1 MCGRTLPANHN
12 RQQCGKTTL
21 LDTKPSYD
29 TGMAIIVFIVLVLAL
44 VFGPGIWVQGVLA
57 RYSEPAN
64 RYSGTGAEL
73 ARHLLDQSG
82 LSSVLVE
89 ETESGDHYDPEAK
102 AVRLTPDKFS
112 GRSLTAIT
120 VAAHEVGHAI
130 QDHQRYAPL
139 LWRTRLVKATRG
151 VERLGAGVLMI
162 SPFLGVATRAP
173 GIGLLT
179 FAAGLLTLGIS
190 ALVHFIT
197 LPTEFDASFG
207 RALPM
212 LKQYKV
218 LKAVDTPHARKL
230 LTAAALTYVSAS
242 LMSLL
247 NIARWLAILRR

>member
-1 MCGRTLPANHN
+1 
-12 RQQCGKTTL
+12 
-21 LDTKPSYD
+21 
-29 TGMAIIVFIVLVLAL
+29 MAIIVFILLILAL
-44 VFGPGIWVQGVLA
+44 VFGPGIWVQGILA
-57 RYSEPAN
+57 RYSEPEN

-73 ARHLLDQSG
+73 ARHLLNARG
-82 LSSVLVE
+82 LGSVKVE
-89 ETESGDHYDPEAK
+89 ATELGDHYDPEAK

-112 GRSLTAIT
+112 GHSLTAIT

-130 QDHQRYAPL
+130 QDHQQYAPL
-139 LWRTRLVKATRG
+139 QWRTRLVKATRS
-151 VERLGAGVLMI
+151 VERLGAGILMI

-179 FAAGLLTLGIS
+179 FVAGLLTLGIS
-190 ALVHFIT
+190 ALVHLIT

-212 LKQYKV
+212 LEEHKV
-218 LKAVDTPHARKL
+218 LKTVDTPHARKL